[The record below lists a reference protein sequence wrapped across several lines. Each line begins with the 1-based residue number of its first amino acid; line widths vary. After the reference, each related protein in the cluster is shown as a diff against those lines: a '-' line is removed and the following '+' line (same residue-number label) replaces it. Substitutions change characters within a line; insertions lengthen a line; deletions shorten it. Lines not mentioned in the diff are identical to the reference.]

1 LNEPG
6 QRVILSVDTGID
18 DALALAFAVRHPGI
32 QLEAVLTVAGNVGL
46 ELVTNNTLRVLDWL
60 GATDV
65 PVIAGADRPLAGERC
80 DAVYFHGPDGLGGA
94 RLPASTRAALDD
106 APGYLI
112 ERVLAEPGELTVV
125 CTGPLTDLA
134 LAVQRAPP
142 VAEFNIYAD
151 PEAAAIVCAA
161 AWQLVMVGLD
171 VTSKVVLT
179 ADEARMID
187 GASSREATLI
197 REVTRYPFEQ
207 MGLDGLALH
216 DPLAVGVALEPS
228 LVKTRS
234 GAVLVETRG
243 EYTRGQT
250 VFDLRRRAPA
260 GPSNTRVCVDVEA
273 ERFRQQFFDTLG
285 IFTRS

>member
-1 LNEPG
+1 
-6 QRVILSVDTGID
+6 
-18 DALALAFAVRHPGI
+18 
-32 QLEAVLTVAGNVGL
+32 
-46 ELVTNNTLRVLDWL
+46 
-60 GATDV
+60 
-65 PVIAGADRPLAGERC
+65 
-80 DAVYFHGPDGLGGA
+80 
-94 RLPASTRAALDD
+94 
-106 APGYLI
+106 
-112 ERVLAEPGELTVV
+112 
-125 CTGPLTDLA
+125 
-134 LAVQRAPP
+134 VQRAPEIAGCIRELVFMGGAVAVPGNVTP

-260 GPSNTRVCVDVEA
+260 GPSNTRVCVDVDA
-273 ERFRQQFFDTLG
+273 ECFRQQFFDTLG